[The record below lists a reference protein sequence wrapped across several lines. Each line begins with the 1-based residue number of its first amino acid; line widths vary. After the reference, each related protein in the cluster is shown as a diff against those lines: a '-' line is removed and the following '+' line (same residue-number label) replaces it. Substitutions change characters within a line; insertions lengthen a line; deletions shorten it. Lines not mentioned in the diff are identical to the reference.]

1 MFGRHWF
8 GPRAP
13 DLLDTTGVLDGND
26 VVMSSGRRVPLF
38 AELEGEHTLEA
49 VLSPSSVVVRDAAG
63 TLRMVGGFARRLE
76 GTVAVDGVRVRNRA
90 CFKRVCSVAVS
101 GTAAHVDFVAHRLY
115 RAGARLTLSRS
126 SSEAYLRPRVGGA
139 LVHGTATLTVGS
151 LVVSKGFVRLLRA
164 GSLEPF
170 GSVGRFIDSGPFS
183 PIGRW
188 QLLRLDGSNAGAQ
201 RARGAPLLLM
211 PGLKLQLPVVEIE
224 VVGQKDGWWLAN
236 YMGATTWIPA
246 ATAQVLNSPP
256 KLLRQELKTMAGRG
270 SVDGRRYFGELEQA
284 QAFAESWYDA
294 LTVETK

>member
-13 DLLDTTGVLDGND
+13 DLLDTTGVLKGND
-26 VVMSSGRRVPLF
+26 VVMTSGRRVPLF
-38 AELEGEHTLEA
+38 ADLEGEHTLEA
-49 VLSPSSVVVRDAAG
+49 VLSPSSAVVRDAAG
-63 TLRMVGGFARRLE
+63 TLRLVGGFARRLE
-76 GTVAVDGVRVRNRA
+76 GTVAVDGVRVRKRA
-90 CFKRVCSVAVS
+90 CFKRVCSVTVS
-101 GTAAHVDFVAHRLY
+101 GTAAHIDFVAQRLY
-115 RAGARLTLSRS
+115 RAGARLTLSQS

-139 LVHGTATLTVGS
+139 LVHGTVTLTVGS

-170 GSVGRFIDSGPFS
+170 GSVGLFIDSGPFS

-188 QLLRLDGSNAGAQ
+188 QLLRLDGRNAGAQ

-211 PGLKLQLPVVEIE
+211 PGLKLPLPVVEIE
-224 VVGQKDGWWLAN
+224 VVGQKDGWWLVN
-236 YMGATTWIPA
+236 YLGATTWMPA

-256 KLLRQELKTMAGRG
+256 KLLRRELETMAGRG

-294 LTVETK
+294 LTCDCV